1 MEVKK
6 SNKAVVDLALTQT
19 FLFYYVNHVVLMLNS
34 IFLSKICIGKQRGL
48 SLWLI
53 DGVIR
58 CKGVP
63 LHFELVFP
71 LFANSS

>member
-19 FLFYYVNHVVLMLNS
+19 FLFYYANHVVVMLNS

-48 SLWLI
+48 SL
-53 DGVIR
+53 
-58 CKGVP
+58 
-63 LHFELVFP
+63 
-71 LFANSS
+71 

>member
-1 MEVKK
+1 MAVKK
-6 SNKAVVDLALTQT
+6 GNKAVVDLALMEPSC
-19 FLFYYVNHVVLMLNS
+19 FIMLNS

-53 DGVIR
+53 NGVIR

-63 LHFELVFP
+63 LHFEVVSP
-71 LFANSS
+71 LFANAS